1 MHKGST
7 EECDATY
14 AKVRFED
21 VSIGKFLERRDL
33 TVLMEDEN
41 KEAMPAAAVAAMLW

>member
-7 EECDATY
+7 EDCDDIRDT
-14 AKVRFED
+14 KVRFED
-21 VSIGKFLERRDL
+21 VSVEKFLERGDL

-41 KEAMPAAAVAAMLW
+41 KEAMPPAAVAML